1 MKSSYCFRKGFR
13 LLIIQNTR
21 NNFFILILET
31 TFRFNFIKTV
41 RMNFNLKGILNFIS
55 LISITM
61 ATSQE
66 SKSIDNQKW
75 WKETAVYQIYPRS
88 FQDSNGDGVGDIR
101 GIINRLDYLKD
112 IGVET
117 VWLSPIFESPN
128 DDNGYDVSDY
138 TKILKEFGTMDD
150 FDEMLQGMKKRNI
163 KLILD
168 LVFNHSSDEHFW
180 FQESKKSRDN
190 KYRDYYYW
198 WPAEKGTPPYR
209 WSWFDVNNNAWKY
222 DATTDAYYLHY
233 FSKKQP
239 DLNWNNPK
247 LREELYNVMRFWLD
261 KGIDGFRMD
270 AFQFISKDPSFP
282 ELPKEIIG
290 NREEIIKFYGNG
302 KYLHDYIQEMNRE
315 VLSKYPHAM
324 TVAEGA
330 GDSPKA
336 ALKFVDEDRKELN
349 VAYHFESVDIGAHLN
364 NFGLVNYKS
373 IFERYDETFKTK
385 GWLSIF
391 MANHDQPRMVSKF
404 GNDTPKF
411 REISSKMLSTFVF
424 TMRGTP
430 FYFQGDEL
438 GMTNIRFNSIEDYND
453 VEARNQYAKLVEDGG
468 DTKAFIEDKKQTSR
482 ENSRTPFQW
491 DHSVNAGFTKGKPWL
506 KINANYTEINAEM
519 QEKDPNSILNYFKKL
534 VQLRKD
540 HPVLTYGAFELVD
553 KENPTVFAYTRTLNN
568 KKWMVILNFSEK
580 EATLTT
586 SLPIET
592 AKVIL
597 SNYNATQSSKSLQPY
612 EAIVLE
618 LNK

>member
-1 MKSSYCFRKGFR
+1 MNVKKIIT
-13 LLIIQNTR
+13 LLS
-21 NNFFILILET
+21 L
-31 TFRFNFIKTV
+31 TV
-41 RMNFNLKGILNFIS
+41 
-55 LISITM
+55 ITM
-61 ATSQE
+61 ANSQDLA
-66 SKSIDNQKW
+66 SNDKQKW
-75 WKETAVYQIYPRS
+75 WKETAIYQIYPRS

-101 GIINRLDYLKD
+101 GIISRLDYLKS

-138 TKILKEFGTMDD
+138 TKILKEFGTMED
-150 FDEMLQGMKKRNI
+150 FDEMLKGMKQRNI

-198 WPAEKGTPPYR
+198 WHAEKGTSPYC

-222 DATTDAYYLHY
+222 DATTDSYYLHY

-247 LREELYNVMRFWLD
+247 VREELYNVMRFWLD

-270 AFQFISKDPSFP
+270 AFQFISKDPTFP

-290 NREEIIKFYGNG
+290 NREEIIKYYGNG

-315 VLSKYPHAM
+315 VLSKYPNAM

-330 GDSPKA
+330 GDSPMA

-349 VAYHFESVDIGAHLN
+349 VAYHFESVDIGSHIN
-364 NFGLVNYKS
+364 NFGLVKYKS
-373 IFERYDETFKTK
+373 IFERYDQAFKNK

-404 GNDTPKF
+404 ANDTPTY
-411 REISSKMLSTFVF
+411 RETASKMLSTFVF

-453 VEARNQYAKLVEDGG
+453 VETRNQYAKLVEIGG

-491 DHSVNAGFTKGKPWL
+491 NNSENGGFTKGKPWL
-506 KINANYTEINAEM
+506 KVNPNYTEINAEA
-519 QEKDPNSILNYFKKL
+519 QEKDPNSILNYFRKL
-534 VQLRKD
+534 VKLRKSE
-540 HPVLTYGAFELVD
+540 PVFTYGTFELID
-553 KENPTVFAYTRTLNN
+553 KENPAIFVYIRTSDN
-568 KKWMVILNFSEK
+568 KKLLIVLNFSEK
-580 EATLTT
+580 ESKINTT
-586 SLPIET
+586 IDVSNS
-592 AKVIL
+592 KVIL
-597 SNYNATQSSKSLQPY
+597 SNYNATLFSKILKPY
-612 EAIVLE
+612 EAIILE
-618 LNK
+618 IN